1 MAHLM
6 YNMRSIYD
14 QIDRVALDDLDYKMV
29 ALLRSDARR
38 PVASLAAE
46 LGVSRATVR
55 SRIDRLIESGL
66 IRGFTIAVHDHATRN
81 LVRAVMMVEVEG
93 KAADKVVKRLHGY
106 PEVRKLHSTNG
117 HWDLVAELVAGS
129 LGEFDALLNRIRSI
143 DGIKS
148 TETSI
153 LLFSPKDTP

>member
-1 MAHLM
+1 M
-6 YNMRSIYD
+6 
-14 QIDRVALDDLDYKMV
+14 DDLDYKMIT
-29 ALLRSDARR
+29 LLRSEARR

-55 SRIDRLIESGL
+55 SRIDRLIESGV
-66 IRGFTIAVHDHATRN
+66 IRGFTIAVHDNATRN
-81 LVRAVMMVEVEG
+81 LVRGLMMIEVEA
-93 KAADKVVKRLHGY
+93 KASNKVVKRLYGY

-129 LGEFDALLNRIRSI
+129 LEEFDELLNRIRTV

-148 TETSI
+148 TDTSI
-153 LLFSPKDTP
+153 LLASPKDNP

>member
-1 MAHLM
+1 MVD
-6 YNMRSIYD
+6 YCD
-14 QIDRVALDDLDYKMV
+14 QNDKIHMDDLDYKII

-38 PVASLAAE
+38 PAASLAAE

-55 SRIDRLIESGL
+55 SRIDRLVENGV
-66 IRGFTIAVHDHATRN
+66 IRGFTIAVHDHVTRN
-81 LVRAVMMVEVEG
+81 LVRALMMIEVEG
-93 KAADKVVKRLHGY
+93 KAGAKVVKRLYGC
-106 PEVRKLHSTNG
+106 PEVRRLHSTNG

-129 LGEFDALLNRIRSI
+129 LGEFDELLNRIRLV

-153 LLFSPKDTP
+153 LLSSPKDNP

>member
-1 MAHLM
+1 MPDILANLTWQRDH
-6 YNMRSIYD
+6 
-14 QIDRVALDDLDYKMV
+14 IDRIAVDDVDYKMV
-29 ALLRSDARR
+29 AILRSDARR

-55 SRIDRLIESGL
+55 SRIDRLIESGV
-66 IRGFTIAVHDHATRN
+66 IRGFTIAVHDQATRN
-81 LVRAVMMVEVEG
+81 LVRGVMMIEVEG
-93 KAADKVVKRLHGY
+93 KAADKVVKRLYGY

-117 HWDLVAELVAGS
+117 HWDLVAEVADS
-129 LGEFDALLNRIRSI
+129 LEEFDELLNRIRAI

-153 LLFSPKDTP
+153 LLSSPKDSP

>member
-1 MAHLM
+1 MIKVIG
-6 YNMRSIYD
+6 S
-14 QIDRVALDDLDYKMV
+14 ALDDLDYKMV
-29 ALLRSDARR
+29 ALLRSEARR

-55 SRIDRLIESGL
+55 SRIDRLIESGV

-81 LVRAVMMVEVEG
+81 LVRAVMMIEVEG
-93 KAADKVVKRLHGY
+93 KAADKVVKRLYGY

-129 LGEFDALLNRIRSI
+129 LGEFDELLNRIRSVE
-143 DGIKS
+143 GIKS
-148 TETSI
+148 TETNIFLS
-153 LLFSPKDTP
+153 SPKDNP

>member
-1 MAHLM
+1 M
-6 YNMRSIYD
+6 
-14 QIDRVALDDLDYKMV
+14 DDLDYKMI

-55 SRIDRLIESGL
+55 SRIDKLVDTGV
-66 IRGFTIAVHDHATRN
+66 IRGFTIAIHDNATRN
-81 LVRAVMMVEVEG
+81 LVRAVMMIEVEG
-93 KAADKVVKRLHGY
+93 KSSDKVVKRLYGY
-106 PEVRKLHSTNG
+106 PEIRKIHSTNG

-129 LGEFDALLNRIRSI
+129 LGEFDELLNRIRST

-148 TETSI
+148 TDTSI
-153 LLFSPKDTP
+153 FLSSPKDIP

>member
-1 MAHLM
+1 MCQPNVIKL
-6 YNMRSIYD
+6 
-14 QIDRVALDDLDYKMV
+14 VAMDDLDYKMV

-46 LGVSRATVR
+46 LGVSRVTVR
-55 SRIDRLIESGL
+55 SRIDRLIESGV

-81 LVRAVMMVEVEG
+81 LVRAVMMIEVEG
-93 KAADKVVKRLHGY
+93 KAADKVVKRLYGY

-129 LGEFDALLNRIRSI
+129 LGELDELLNHIRSV

-148 TETSI
+148 TETNIFLS
-153 LLFSPKDTP
+153 SPKDSP

>member
-1 MAHLM
+1 M
-6 YNMRSIYD
+6 
-14 QIDRVALDDLDYKMV
+14 DDLDYKMI

-55 SRIDRLIESGL
+55 SRIDKLVDTGV
-66 IRGFTIAVHDHATRN
+66 IRGFTIAIHDNATRN
-81 LVRAVMMVEVEG
+81 LVRAVMMIEVEG
-93 KAADKVVKRLHGY
+93 KSSDKVVKRLYGY
-106 PEVRKLHSTNG
+106 PEIRKIHSTNG

-129 LGEFDALLNRIRSI
+129 LGEFDEPLNRIRST

-148 TETSI
+148 TDTSI
-153 LLFSPKDTP
+153 FLSSPKDIP

>member
-1 MAHLM
+1 M
-6 YNMRSIYD
+6 
-14 QIDRVALDDLDYKMV
+14 DDLDYKMIT
-29 ALLRSDARR
+29 LLRSDARR

-55 SRIDRLIESGL
+55 SRIDRLIESGV
-66 IRGFTIAVHDHATRN
+66 IRGFTIAVHDNATRN
-81 LVRAVMMVEVEG
+81 LVRAVMMIEVEA
-93 KAADKVVKRLHGY
+93 KASNKVVKRLYGH

-129 LGEFDALLNRIRSI
+129 LEEFDELLNRIRTV

-148 TETSI
+148 TDTSI
-153 LLFSPKDTP
+153 LLASPKDNP